1 MLDGDMH
8 LQHML
13 PASKIITRIIVR
25 LREVRHLLPQEELNR
40 GDVVATK
47 YGEIQGVLAPVCD
60 LMQAMIIKV
69 KVKASSIVGKW
80 AACTSTKKRVVP

>member
-25 LREVRHLLPQEELNR
+25 LREVRHLLPQEELSR
-40 GDVVATK
+40 EDVVAIK
-47 YGEIQGVLAPVCD
+47 YGEI
-60 LMQAMIIKV
+60 
-69 KVKASSIVGKW
+69 
-80 AACTSTKKRVVP
+80 